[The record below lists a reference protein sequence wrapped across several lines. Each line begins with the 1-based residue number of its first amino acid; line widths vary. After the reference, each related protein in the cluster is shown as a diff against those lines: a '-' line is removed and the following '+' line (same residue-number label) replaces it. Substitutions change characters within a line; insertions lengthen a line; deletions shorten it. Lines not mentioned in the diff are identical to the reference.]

1 MRDNNI
7 HYVLVPNNM
16 IQLFQH
22 LDLMV
27 NKHRK
32 SYLKR
37 LLSEWYAQQI
47 MNQLSLGE
55 KVEEIKVE
63 FLLTTLKPLHAK
75 WLVESY
81 NEITSENGSSVIING
96 WKAADIY
103 DAIKAGSSGLQS
115 IDPFKDISPLIS
127 CHRTWWIRIVLA
139 GNRQSINRRVAG
151 EFCERTFRWRKL
163 WMGAKRQWR

>member
-1 MRDNNI
+1 
-7 HYVLVPNNM
+7 M

-47 MNQLSLGE
+47 MNQLSLGK

-75 WLVESY
+75 WLVEYY

-96 WKAADIY
+96 WEAAGI
-103 DAIKAGSSGLQS
+103 
-115 IDPFKDISPLIS
+115 
-127 CHRTWWIRIVLA
+127 
-139 GNRQSINRRVAG
+139 
-151 EFCERTFRWRKL
+151 
-163 WMGAKRQWR
+163 